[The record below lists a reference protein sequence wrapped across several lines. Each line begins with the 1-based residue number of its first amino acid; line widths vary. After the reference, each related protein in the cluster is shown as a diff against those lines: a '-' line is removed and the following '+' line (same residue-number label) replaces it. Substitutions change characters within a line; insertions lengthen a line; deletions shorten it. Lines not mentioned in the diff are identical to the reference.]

1 MKLLVSCL
9 LLALHC
15 APSSWGSNMHVTQSA
30 DIRVTEGQ
38 DVNITCYWTGNVSRV
53 QVKWQKN
60 NTTIRSDHVQQDTKT
75 TLPIHN
81 ITRED
86 SGKYVCVVFVDIPA
100 LNMWTGNGTRV
111 TVENQELNYS
121 GGSRETPWMISL
133 ASVASLVLVM
143 IVVLLKLKQRQEAR
157 VIYEVPHSDSDS
169 ANMDKRNSGSSGG
182 SSQWCQVDVY
192 ESVDYFERV
201 EMKQSE

>member
-1 MKLLVSCL
+1 
-9 LLALHC
+9 
-15 APSSWGSNMHVTQSA
+15 MHVTQSA

-53 QVKWQKN
+53 RVTWQKN
-60 NTTIRSDHVQQDTKT
+60 NTTIRSYYVQQDTKT
-75 TLPIHN
+75 TFIIHN
-81 ITRED
+81 ITREE
-86 SGKYVCVVFVDIPA
+86 SGKYVCLVSVDIPV
-100 LNMWTGNGTRV
+100 LSVWTGNGTRV
-111 TVENQELNYS
+111 TVENQEPNYR
-121 GGSRETPWMISL
+121 GGSGETPWVISL
-133 ASVASLVLVM
+133 ALVTSLVLVM
-143 IVVLLKLKQRQEAR
+143 IVVFKLKQRQEAR

-201 EMKQSE
+201 EMKQSG